1 MRSLGRRETV
11 EQALR
16 IPLAPVSREDPGA
29 VGDAFWASWPS
40 QVANMARNRC
50 LPTGCNGLTRSQLS
64 PLRSSPPDEDW
75 SRVMAIV
82 CPDCLRAGWYGQAVQ
97 FACCG
102 ALWRRA

>member
-16 IPLAPVSREDPGA
+16 IPLASVSREDPGA

-82 CPDCLRAGWYGQAVQ
+82 CPDCLRV
-97 FACCG
+97 
-102 ALWRRA
+102 RPKTS